1 MNKTELINAAA
12 KKAGLTIKETDA
24 ALNAILEVVEDA
36 LIAGDKVQL
45 TGFGVFQVTERAAR
59 EGRNPRT
66 GEKLQVEASRGASF
80 APSSVLKKKL
90 NNKD

>member
-12 KKAGLTIKETDA
+12 KKSGLTIKETEA
-24 ALNAILEVVEDA
+24 ALGAILEVMEDA
-36 LIAGDKVQL
+36 LVAGDKIQV
-45 TGFGVFQVTERAAR
+45 TGFGVFHVTERAAR
-59 EGRNPRT
+59 DGRNPRT
-66 GEKLQVEASRGASF
+66 GEKLHVEASRNASF

>member
-24 ALNAILEVVEDA
+24 ALNAVLEVMEEA
-36 LIAGDKVQL
+36 LVAGDKIQV
-45 TGFGVFQVTERAAR
+45 TGFGVFQVNERAAR
-59 EGRNPRT
+59 DGRNPRT
-66 GEKLQVEASRGASF
+66 GEKLHVAASRSASF

-90 NNKD
+90 NNK